1 MEYIVL
7 VWDEADKCTTAQPA
21 ANLNLFY
28 YLDYFIPSLIVDL
41 NKY

>member
-7 VWDEADKCTTAQPA
+7 VWDEVDKCITAQPS

-28 YLDYFIPSLIVDL
+28 HLDYFIPSLIVDL